1 MAKTLSGNLDTFSL
15 ADLLQWL
22 EINRLSG
29 RVTIRRGEVTRA
41 IDLKK
46 GAIVYVSSTRPDER
60 LGVFLAGRSLLPEEA
75 VYELLAEN
83 FATGRNL
90 TRIILD
96 HGVLEREALAEAV
109 EGLATQVLLDLF
121 HWPGAVFEFD
131 PSVKTEDILRVQL
144 SLRGQVLAF
153 HAAKSVDD
161 SARIRLTER
170 TDPDIHSPW
179 EREFAPDALAA
190 TFWTILEGLSPE
202 AATAETVR
210 ERFDVFHRFAESLRA
225 RLLLPQRPFPIY
237 DDTALM
243 LQHALAQDA
252 DDEHLGRIAA
262 LDPFLTADLL
272 YLANALRLSGREA
285 LAETARDA
293 VATVGGNAARIYLG
307 HLSSP
312 NAVTAPSADRLER
325 AVRRTALAT
334 AVAASNLAEAVGL
347 DAEVGYTLGLLEP
360 LAAYEPLRLVLAT
373 DFEPGPFRA
382 AVLAEFRTVH
392 GRVLARKLSLPRQ
405 HAALFGSTGRVTG
418 KSPASE
424 QLVFLARKF
433 FPNERIGREL
443 ESDDEEL
450 LERHAHLA
458 QDPELTARVSEGV
471 GALREL
477 LNL

>member
-29 RVTIRRGEVTRA
+29 RVTIRRGEVSRS

-46 GAIVYVSSTRPDER
+46 GSIVYVSSTRPDER
-60 LGVFLAGRSLLPEEA
+60 LGVFLAGRSLLAEEV
-75 VYELLAEN
+75 VYGLLAEN
-83 FATGRNL
+83 FATGKNL

-96 HGVLEREALAEAV
+96 SGVLAREALAEAV
-109 EGLATQVLLDLF
+109 EALATQVLLDLF

-170 TDPDIHSPW
+170 TDPDLQSPW

-190 TFWTILEGLSPE
+190 TFWTIQEGLSSE
-202 AATAETVR
+202 AATAESVR
-210 ERFDVFHRFAESLRA
+210 ERFNVFNRFAEALRS
-225 RLLLPQRPFPIY
+225 RLLLPPRPFPIY

-243 LQHALAQDA
+243 LQHALAQEA

-262 LDPFLTADLL
+262 LDPFLTIDLL
-272 YLANALRLSGREA
+272 YLANALRLSGHA
-285 LAETARDA
+285 VLAETARDA
-293 VATVGGNAARIYLG
+293 VEVVGGKAVRLYVQL
-307 HLSSP
+307 LSSP
-312 NAVTAPSADRLER
+312 AAVTVPSADRLER

-360 LAAYEPLRLVLAT
+360 LAAYDPLRLVLAT

-392 GRVLARKLSLPRQ
+392 GRVLARKLNLPRP
-405 HAALFGSTGRVTG
+405 HAALFGSTGHVPS
-418 KSPASE
+418 KSPAAE
-424 QLVFLARKF
+424 QLVFLARRF

-443 ESDDEEL
+443 ESDDEDL
-450 LERHAHLA
+450 LERFAGLA
-458 QDPELTARVSEGV
+458 QDPVLTARVAEGV
-471 GALREL
+471 AALREL